1 MASLPDFARGPMSAL
16 NLAALLLALAGI
28 AHSYLGER
36 YILIRLLRR
45 ADLPRLLGGTQFTA
59 RILRLAWHA
68 TSIAWWGFAAVL
80 AIVARGEPTRRDI
93 CWVTGI
99 TFLLTGVAILAWT
112 RGTHLAWIVFL
123 VVGAICMRV
132 ALDWS

>member
-1 MASLPDFARGPMSAL
+1 MSAL

-45 ADLPRLLGGTQFTA
+45 ADLPKLSGGTQFTA

-68 TSIAWWGFAAVL
+68 TSIACGDSRPCWRYLREVSRRVEVFA
-80 AIVARGEPTRRDI
+80 G
-93 CWVTGI
+93 
-99 TFLLTGVAILAWT
+99 
-112 RGTHLAWIVFL
+112 
-123 VVGAICMRV
+123 
-132 ALDWS
+132 